1 MPPPQDTYIYAFC
14 GVLAV
19 AGGAIVIMC
28 GDSIVNM
35 ALGFLGAAMVAQG
48 VMNMLVTDFMTKEL
62 DETLKIDEY
71 YMYYVAAI
79 AVILYLLRSFGVC
92 CREGSAPNAAAPVR
106 AAPPP
111 KKGKVAPSRSPPGRG
126 VPGKR
131 MY

>member
-35 ALGFLGAAMVAQG
+35 ALGFLGAALVAQG
-48 VMNMLVTDFMTKEL
+48 AMNMLVTDFITKEL
-62 DETLKIDEY
+62 DETLKIDDY

-79 AVILYLLRSFGVC
+79 AVVLYLLRSFGVC
-92 CREGSAPNAAAPVR
+92 FREGSAPSSAPVR

-111 KKGKVAPSRSPPGRG
+111 KKGSTKVSPSRTGGRG
-126 VPGKR
+126 APGKR